1 MDTDALRTVV
11 EAIPKGRW
19 MSYAD
24 VVVAAGG
31 APRQALGVNQRL
43 TRASIPGA
51 HRVLKADGSIA
62 ATALGDPDAVRRRLK
77 RDGVRFE
84 RGRASQEAR
93 LRPEGVPEQAA

>member
-31 APRQALGVNQRL
+31 RTTLCIVSMQGRRHATQLFQGDDPLWQAICSR
-43 TRASIPGA
+43 
-51 HRVLKADGSIA
+51 
-62 ATALGDPDAVRRRLK
+62 
-77 RDGVRFE
+77 
-84 RGRASQEAR
+84 
-93 LRPEGVPEQAA
+93 